1 MDAGSLKSFGGNYIH
16 VRLYDCFCR
25 ITEYEIATITA
36 NTDNAST
43 SENAWIVL
51 EGRKARS
58 KEFVLENKKK
68 KFLRQDF
75 KNTLTVTILVWF
87 FFVFLF

>member
-1 MDAGSLKSFGGNYIH
+1 MWNDYNAAICVSPSA
-16 VRLYDCFCR
+16 
-25 ITEYEIATITA
+25 EYEIATTTA
-36 NTDNAST
+36 DTGDAST

-68 KFLRQDF
+68 KFLRWVF
-75 KNTLTVTILVWF
+75 KESLGGSAHGKTLLCGLT
-87 FFVFLF
+87 